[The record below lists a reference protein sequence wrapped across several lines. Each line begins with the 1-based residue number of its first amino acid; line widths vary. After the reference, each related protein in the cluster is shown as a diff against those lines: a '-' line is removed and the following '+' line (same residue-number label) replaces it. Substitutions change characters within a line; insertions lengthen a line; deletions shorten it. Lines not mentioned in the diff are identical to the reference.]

1 MNGDV
6 LQWLN
11 LLLIPGVGLLAQING
26 RLAAIE
32 ATQRAHA
39 GRLTKLDGIQ
49 ANG

>member
-1 MNGDV
+1 MQGNEI

-11 LLLIPGVGLLAQING
+11 LLLIPGIGLLVQING

-39 GRLTKLDGIQ
+39 GRLNKLDGISV
-49 ANG
+49 